1 MATKRRRVCEE
12 DEIDVAE
19 DDEES
24 QDKLVR
30 VQGNNVYF
38 YAEVMPASVL
48 RLQMALQRLVPE
60 LWATGATCLNLYVMS
75 PGGSLEAGL
84 GAHDLVSQTD
94 LWVNTIVV
102 GSASSAAHLIAMAG
116 HTRIMCRNAQILV
129 HQHSHVWAGSSS
141 EMQDEAANSR
151 AIGDRITKLY
161 TDRTN
166 MSQRAVKEMLS
177 NERSV
182 FAEEA
187 VRLGLV
193 DEIWE

>member
-1 MATKRRRVCEE
+1 MAKRRRTCEE
-12 DEIDVAE
+12 DEVDAA
-19 DDEES
+19 DDPDAQE
-24 QDKLVR
+24 DKLVR
-30 VQGNNVYF
+30 VQGNNVFF
-38 YAEVMPASVL
+38 YAEVTPSSVL
-48 RLQMALQRLVPE
+48 RLQMTLQKLVPE
-60 LWATGATCLNLYVMS
+60 LWATGAACLNLYIMS
-75 PGGSLEAGL
+75 PGGCLEAGL

-102 GSASSAAHLIAMAG
+102 GGASSAAHLIAMAG
-116 HTRIMCRNAQILV
+116 HTRIICRNAQILV

-151 AIGDRITKLY
+151 ALGDRITKLY
-161 TDRTN
+161 VDRTH
-166 MSQRAVKEMLS
+166 MSRKAVKEMLA
-177 NERSV
+177 NERAV